1 MEETAIPSARVLI
14 VDDESSV
21 RGLLLA
27 ILGEK
32 HDCSEASSAEE
43 AITSLEKN
51 TFDLVISDVNMG
63 GMSGIDLIDFVR
75 GSSPD
80 TVVMMISG
88 NKTIDSPIEALR
100 RGAFDFIRKP
110 FDIDEVEIAVSRGIE
125 HSALRAS
132 KRRHESDLEEMI
144 EERTSRLNYLAYHDS
159 LTGLSNRVF
168 VEDSL
173 AKTLSTAGGSPSAA
187 VLLVS
192 LDNYAAVRDTLGYSV
207 GDGLIREVANR
218 LASVANSSARP
229 ARFEGD
235 EFALMVDG
243 HSQEELASLAEQVS
257 HMFESPFK
265 IRENEVYVSASVG
278 ISISPGDGS
287 DAATLLKNASAALSH
302 ARKLGGD
309 NYQFY
314 SAQIDAIVLRR
325 VELENNLRHA
335 LERNELDI
343 FYQPKIDFVTGRIVG
358 MEALLRWERSELGQ
372 VTPDQFI
379 SVAEETGLIVAI
391 SEWVLRTAC
400 SQTKE
405 WLGRG
410 FDLQLAANLSPR
422 QFQQADLVERILKI
436 VDEAG
441 LSPRCLNLEVTE
453 GSILNN
459 GDPAIGILRELRE
472 AGVSISID
480 DFGTGYSS
488 LGYLKNLPIDC
499 LKIDKTFIM
508 DVTEN
513 PDDAALVM
521 AIMTLAHN
529 LGLKVIAE
537 GVETE
542 EQLKFLR
549 LLKCDEWQGFLCSK
563 AIPAVAFEA
572 LLDGFVGVAGRGS
585 KTSFVSKSV

>member
-1 MEETAIPSARVLI
+1 MESTAVPKARVLI

-43 AITSLEKN
+43 AIANLEKN
-51 TFDLVISDVNMG
+51 TFDLVVSDVNMG

-75 GSSPD
+75 ASSPD

-88 NKTIDSPIEALR
+88 NKTLDSPIEALR
-100 RGAFDFIRKP
+100 KGAFDYIKKP
-110 FDIDEVEIAVSRGIE
+110 FDIDEVEIAVARGIE
-125 HSALRAS
+125 HAALKAS

-144 EERTSRLNYLAYHDS
+144 EERTSRLNFLAYHDS

-173 AKTLSTAGGSPSAA
+173 AKSLPMVGGSRSVA

-207 GDGLIREVANR
+207 GDGLIREVADR
-218 LASVANSSARP
+218 LTSVANSSARP

-235 EFALMVDG
+235 EFALLVDD
-243 HSQEELASLAEQVS
+243 HSQEELAALAEQVS
-257 HMFESPFK
+257 RMFESPFK
-265 IRENEVYVSASVG
+265 IRENEVYVSASIG
-278 ISISPGDGS
+278 ISFSPHDGS
-287 DAATLLKNASAALSH
+287 DAVTLLKNASAALSH
-302 ARKLGGD
+302 ARKEGGCS
-309 NYQFY
+309 YQFY
-314 SAQIDAIVLRR
+314 SSQIDAIVVRR
-325 VELENNLRHA
+325 IELENNLRHA
-335 LERNELDI
+335 LERNELDV
-343 FYQPKIDFVTGRIVG
+343 FYQPKVDFVTGRIVG
-358 MEALLRWERSELGQ
+358 MEALLRWERSELGH

-379 SVAEETGLIVAI
+379 SVAEETGSIVAI
-391 SEWVLRTAC
+391 SEWVFRTAC
-400 SQTKE
+400 AQTKE
-405 WLGRG
+405 WSEQG

-422 QFQQADLVERILKI
+422 QFQQIDLVERILKI
-436 VDEAG
+436 VEVAG
-441 LSPRCLNLEVTE
+441 LSPRSLNLEVTE

-459 GDPAIGILRELRE
+459 ADPAIDILRELRE
-472 AGVSISID
+472 AGVSVSID

-499 LKIDKTFIM
+499 LKIDKTFVM

-529 LGLKVIAE
+529 LGLKVVAE

-549 LLKCDEWQGFLCSK
+549 LLKCDEWQGYLCSK
-563 AIPAVAFEA
+563 AIPAEEFGA
-572 LLDGFVGVAGRGS
+572 LLDGFVGVPARGS
-585 KTSFVSKSV
+585 KTSFVSKSI